1 MERLGTRGWGRH
13 PPTRGVEGLGLA
25 WSRPP
30 SSGTQERRVVRAV
43 PSPRASPPGREVGWR
58 VREPWSLELPG
69 WAIAGGRH
77 AQWVRRAAPLLLARI
92 RDSILVPSRPWD
104 PGQFH
109 FRSGPRTGLEA
120 QKFSLGNFRKDLAFG
135 SKSPELFKG

>member
-1 MERLGTRGWGRH
+1 MREADPLH
-13 PPTRGVEGLGLA
+13 LGLRKGGR
-25 WSRPP
+25 SGLSDLHGPP
-30 SSGTQERRVVRAV
+30 
-43 PSPRASPPGREVGWR
+43 PPGREVGWR

-109 FRSGPRTGLEA
+109 FRSSPRKGLEA